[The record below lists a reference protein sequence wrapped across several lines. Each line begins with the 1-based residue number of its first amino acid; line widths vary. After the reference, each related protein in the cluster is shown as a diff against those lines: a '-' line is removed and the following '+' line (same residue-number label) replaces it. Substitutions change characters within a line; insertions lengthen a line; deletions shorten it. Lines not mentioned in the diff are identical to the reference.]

1 MLVPVIAPK
10 AAFMFTVTMPACAV
24 VDSTDTLL
32 GMAVVRPCVV
42 SAFVGPAEHGR
53 DDGGQRR
60 RRGHHALRRRSAALP
75 ALRKKTLTGT
85 SDVGFG
91 SVVVVVGRCG
101 SRRLNGTFEGAM
113 VLGEPC
119 VGMAQPAATM
129 APIGEQQH
137 QEAPRQRA
145 ASFLVS
151 ELVAVVHHGRV
162 RTKRAPPLSEDST
175 RTSPC
180 MTRMCSA
187 TSARPSPV
195 PVPVPRFPEAEPR

>member
-42 SAFVGPAEHGR
+42 SAFVGPASM
-53 DDGGQRR
+53 DVMTAA
-60 RRGHHALRRRSAALP
+60 RGAGAATTRCAEVSSLP

-101 SRRLNGTFEGAM
+101 SRRLNGTFDGAM
-113 VLGEPC
+113 VLGEP
-119 VGMAQPAATM
+119 
-129 APIGEQQH
+129 
-137 QEAPRQRA
+137 
-145 ASFLVS
+145 
-151 ELVAVVHHGRV
+151 
-162 RTKRAPPLSEDST
+162 
-175 RTSPC
+175 
-180 MTRMCSA
+180 
-187 TSARPSPV
+187 
-195 PVPVPRFPEAEPR
+195 